1 MDASDSDMTDKAQL
15 LCEAVQLEDRAVG
28 MALVEQL
35 IAEGVDPNA
44 RGFDGERAVECAVWA
59 GHWEAVAR
67 LMDAG
72 ARFEREPG
80 TFGGAFIRLVMAGP
94 EALVERAIREGPGW
108 EGQIEMQ
115 YGEETVEQNP
125 IVRLLEENHYPRL
138 EWLWG
143 LGLDRLKNTLTSDLP
158 YTPLI
163 HAVLSGDLVGVR
175 WLIGKGV
182 DVNARGEFSNGRTAL
197 EDAIGEGNLEMVRA
211 LVAAGA
217 NPNTPTWMWLTAVDR
232 VLDRIRKAKRGT
244 PEHDMALAMWA
255 VVEPAARRFAKPEY
269 PDGRVVGEWPPRV

>member
-44 RGFDGERAVECAVWA
+44 RGFDGERPVECAVWA
-59 GHWEAVAR
+59 GHWEAVSR

-94 EALVERAIREGPGW
+94 EALVERAIRKGPGW

-255 VVEPAARRFAKPEY
+255 VVEPAARRFPKPEY